1 METKIEPQK
10 ERDDTKEVVLKSPSS
25 MPRLVWLAIFILL
38 CLHGGLYWLWYQQQS
53 VNSQLAENI
62 ATSMSKPFDTKKVEQ
77 SLAMQG
83 QQLQDQLA
91 DIKAEQTALQDTIE
105 VMENSQHLSKGDV
118 EYHWAIAE
126 VSYLLNVAN
135 QQLLLAHNVQGA
147 IEGLSLAYSRVESLN
162 DYRLHPLKVLITD
175 ELLALSSVNKVNIDG
190 LSLQL
195 GSALKAINQL
205 HLVMAEPLTNEDDS
219 PLAGE
224 SWQSVF
230 DQAWQEVKSLVVI
243 RHQQDGAAAVL
254 VPEQRYFLYQNLQL
268 KLESAQLA
276 LLNGNSVVYK
286 QNLASAQQW
295 LEQYFI
301 GNNRDAMLELLAALK
316 SQNIETTLP
325 DISGSLTWLRGFE
338 Q

>member
-1 METKIEPQK
+1 METKIEQQ
-10 ERDDTKEVVLKSPSS
+10 EVSDDTKEAELKSPSS
-25 MPRLVWLAIFILL
+25 KSRLVWVAIFILL

-53 VNSQLAENI
+53 VNSQLAEDI
-62 ATSMSKPFDTKKVEQ
+62 ASSTPKPVDTTKFEQ
-77 SLAMQG
+77 SLAIQG

-91 DIKAEQTALQDTIE
+91 GVKSEQTALQDAIE
-105 VMENSQHLSKGDV
+105 VMKSSQQLSKGDV

-126 VSYLLNVAN
+126 VTYLLNVAN
-135 QQLLLAHNVQGA
+135 QQLLLASNVQGA
-147 IEGLSLAYSRVESLN
+147 KEALSFAGSRVESLN
-162 DYRLHPLKVLITD
+162 DYRLHPLKALITD
-175 ELLALSSVNKVNIDG
+175 ELLALSAVNKVDVDG

-195 GSALKAINQL
+195 ESALKGINQL
-205 HLVMAEPLTNEDDS
+205 QVVMAEPLIDEDDS

-224 SWQSVF
+224 SWQGAL

-276 LLNGNSVVYK
+276 LLNGNSLVYE

-295 LEQYFI
+295 LEQYFT
-301 GNNRDAMLELLAALK
+301 GNNRDAMLELLATLK
-316 SQNIETTLP
+316 SQNVETTLP